1 MRKKLLTIGII
12 VVAVVVLAIVVVAL
26 NLNGIV
32 KKGIVT
38 VGPMVLGVPVELDKA
53 SVSPL
58 RGRVVLEGFA
68 LGSPEGFEAPEM
80 FRVGR
85 VSVRANIMSFLSDE
99 LVVHEVE
106 IDAAEITLE
115 VEGVR
120 TNWSALI
127 AQLEK
132 KEAPASEEAAEAPAE
147 KAQKKVRVGVIR
159 FTNGKVKIS
168 GLPLA
173 GSKGVP
179 LPSLEITE
187 FGTGDATA
195 VTIATMVKAIVRSL
209 YKAILQ
215 AADKVI
221 PADQLKQLGAGLGSV
236 VKDLGGTGAEKAK
249 GLFKG
254 IKDILPSGEK

>member
-1 MRKKLLTIGII
+1 
-12 VVAVVVLAIVVVAL
+12 
-26 NLNGIV
+26 
-32 KKGIVT
+32 
-38 VGPMVLGVPVELDKA
+38 
-53 SVSPL
+53 
-58 RGRVVLEGFA
+58 
-68 LGSPEGFEAPEM
+68 M

-85 VSVRANIMSFLSDE
+85 ISVRAKIMSFLSDE

-115 VEGVR
+115 VEGLR

-132 KEAPASEEAAEAPAE
+132 KEEEEKPAEEEPTE

-168 GLPLA
+168 GVPLA
-173 GSKGVP
+173 GSEGIP

-221 PADQLKQLGAGLGSV
+221 PADQLKQLGAGVGSV

-249 GLFKG
+249 GLFQG
-254 IKDILPSGEK
+254 IKEALPGGEK